1 MKSLC
6 NQASADKEEIQEL
19 VKVCSYT
26 EKTLHLTEY
35 SFKKQILKSKL
46 TSLLKMSLSK
56 LLCNKKQKIF
66 KTFRWFSKL
75 QFYFYFSLLL
85 CIKRQQQA
93 YHIMHSVNLLGAIST
108 LATWVAASS
117 LFVSSACRSWIAKW
131 WNVCL
136 DNSNITENKIYL
148 LH

>member
-46 TSLLKMSLSK
+46 ASLLKMSLSK

-66 KTFRWFSKL
+66 KTFR
-75 QFYFYFSLLL
+75 
-85 CIKRQQQA
+85 
-93 YHIMHSVNLLGAIST
+93 
-108 LATWVAASS
+108 
-117 LFVSSACRSWIAKW
+117 
-131 WNVCL
+131 
-136 DNSNITENKIYL
+136 
-148 LH
+148 

>member
-56 LLCNKKQKIF
+56 LLCNKKQKNF
-66 KTFRWFSKL
+66 KTFR
-75 QFYFYFSLLL
+75 
-85 CIKRQQQA
+85 
-93 YHIMHSVNLLGAIST
+93 
-108 LATWVAASS
+108 
-117 LFVSSACRSWIAKW
+117 
-131 WNVCL
+131 
-136 DNSNITENKIYL
+136 
-148 LH
+148 

>member
-46 TSLLKMSLSK
+46 TSLLKMSLNK
-56 LLCNKKQKIF
+56 LLCNKKQKF
-66 KTFRWFSKL
+66 CKTFR
-75 QFYFYFSLLL
+75 
-85 CIKRQQQA
+85 
-93 YHIMHSVNLLGAIST
+93 
-108 LATWVAASS
+108 
-117 LFVSSACRSWIAKW
+117 
-131 WNVCL
+131 
-136 DNSNITENKIYL
+136 
-148 LH
+148 